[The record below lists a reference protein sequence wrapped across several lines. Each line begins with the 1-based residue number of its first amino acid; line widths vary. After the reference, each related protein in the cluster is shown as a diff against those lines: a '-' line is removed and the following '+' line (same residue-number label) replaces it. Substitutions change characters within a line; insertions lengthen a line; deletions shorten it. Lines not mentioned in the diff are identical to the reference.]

1 MYKEESQGWLEDWNL
16 HNEEVKTF
24 LLSLCFLSDNIKG
37 VEKKIV
43 KNVVLYMKNL
53 LRNIKVCW
61 PLHHTVDTYCVRA
74 KWMINKYVIFLQDV
88 FLTLNCF
95 LEIYNVSIILGR

>member
-43 KNVVLYMKNL
+43 KNIVLYMKNL
-53 LRNIKVCW
+53 
-61 PLHHTVDTYCVRA
+61 PP
-74 KWMINKYVIFLQDV
+74 
-88 FLTLNCF
+88 
-95 LEIYNVSIILGR
+95 